1 MGLFDF
7 GRSIGAKLFN
17 MGSDGRAEDALKEYI
32 EKDNPGVEDLKVDV
46 DDGVATLSG
55 KAKDRAA
62 FEKLVLMAGNVQ
74 DIESVNADKVEILDD
89 SPAAEEVI
97 YYEIK
102 KGDSLSKIAKEF
114 LGDAMKYPVLFEA
127 NREVIK
133 DPDLIY
139 PGQKIRI
146 PK

>member
-7 GRSIGAKLFN
+7 GRSIGEKLFN

-32 EKDNPGVEDLKVDV
+32 EKDNPGVEDLEVDV
-46 DDGVATLSG
+46 DDGVATLKG

-62 FEKLVLMAGNVQ
+62 FEKLVLMAGNVH
-74 DIESVNADKVEILDD
+74 DIESVNADGVEILDD
-89 SPAAEEVI
+89 TPVAAEVV

-114 LGDAMKYPVLFEA
+114 LGDAMKYPEIFEA

-133 DPDLIY
+133 NPDLIY